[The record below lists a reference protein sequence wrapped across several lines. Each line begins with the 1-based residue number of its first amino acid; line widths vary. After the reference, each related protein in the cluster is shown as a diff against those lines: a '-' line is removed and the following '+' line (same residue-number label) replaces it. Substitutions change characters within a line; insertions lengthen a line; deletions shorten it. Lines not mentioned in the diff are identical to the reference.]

1 MYIYPFPIVRVFDV
15 YLKSY
20 QDGNLTCAE
29 YFDNWYNKDIF
40 VQKYFRFWM
49 LAMYWKNWQGR
60 QIRMITTDLCN
71 EYTI

>member
-29 YFDNWYNKDIF
+29 YFDNWYNKDLF
-40 VQKYFRFWM
+40 VQKYFRFIS
-49 LAMYWKNWQGR
+49 KQ
-60 QIRMITTDLCN
+60 
-71 EYTI
+71 